1 MEQAASVE
9 TQPLGCGNPP
19 PNIVDIRQ
27 LAAADDNVKSCQC
40 KSHNLVPLEC
50 TEKQA
55 AEYLAD
61 EITRSNTAARTGHGA
76 AEFLAAIGSCL
87 FNTWTDMERD
97 QQALQGSMWR
107 GLES

>member
-9 TQPLGCGNPP
+9 TQPLGCGKPP
-19 PNIVDIRQ
+19 LNIVDIRQ
-27 LAAADDNVKSCQC
+27 LAAADENVKSCQC

-50 TEKQA
+50 PEKQA
-55 AEYLAD
+55 AEYLAV
-61 EITRSNTAARTGHGA
+61 ETTRSNTAARTGHGA
-76 AEFLAAIGSCL
+76 AELLAAIGICL